1 MKFYPDLSQHPFM
14 RSGWGKKW
22 PPSPLHLWPRHK
34 EFSFPCIQNGWFL
47 KAANSIIFHHETP
60 SRNLILLSVFA
71 IWDLL
76 ASSIP
81 VFMANFPDLIT
92 ESDNP
97 ACQHL
102 IIQTPSGWKPIHKPN
117 CCKFQFYA
125 QVYTCY
131 FFVSSTTVTDCNC
144 FASIH
149 SNAEA
154 KLCSEE
160 AVEGTPK
167 GLMQSL
173 QGVVQSLCSSMWAM
187 LREAL
192 EISTVPEQD
201 QTKHL
206 PTYVPSLTY
215 SLPTLP
221 PSFLENWKL
230 DVLDKINL
238 VLNGYT
244 EEITAFC
251 LNEKTSAH

>member
-1 MKFYPDLSQHPFM
+1 MATQPLASLTPAQWIFFPMHPIWLIFKSSKQH
-14 RSGWGKKW
+14 
-22 PPSPLHLWPRHK
+22 H
-34 EFSFPCIQNGWFL
+34 FPAWNSTQESHPVVCFCIL
-47 KAANSIIFHHETP
+47 
-60 SRNLILLSVFA
+60 
-71 IWDLL
+71 DLL

-81 VFMANFPDLIT
+81 LFMANFPDLIT

-102 IIQTPSGWKPIHKPN
+102 TIQTPSGWKPIHKPN

-192 EISTVPEQD
+192 EISTVPEQV

-215 SLPTLP
+215 SLPPLP

-244 EEITAFC
+244 E
-251 LNEKTSAH
+251 KK